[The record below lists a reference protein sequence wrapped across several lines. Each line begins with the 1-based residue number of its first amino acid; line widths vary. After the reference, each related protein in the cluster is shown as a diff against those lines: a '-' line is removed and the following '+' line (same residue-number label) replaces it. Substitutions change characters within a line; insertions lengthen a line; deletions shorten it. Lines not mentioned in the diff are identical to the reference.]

1 MLEKIFICFKLV
13 DADVEHSKLNRK
25 EKKTNNQKQKTNL
38 KKTLD
43 IKN

>member
-1 MLEKIFICFKLV
+1 MIEKIFICFKLV

-25 EKKTNNQKQKTNL
+25 EKKTNL